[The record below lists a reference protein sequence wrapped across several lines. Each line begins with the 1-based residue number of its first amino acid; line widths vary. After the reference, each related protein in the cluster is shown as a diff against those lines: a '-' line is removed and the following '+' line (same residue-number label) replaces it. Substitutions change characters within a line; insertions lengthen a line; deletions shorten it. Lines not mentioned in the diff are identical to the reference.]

1 MLANEI
7 LFEEK
12 KMSLKDVGEWFQNYD
27 HGGMFKRGK
36 KGLIKPQV
44 IAVQQFLSD
53 NDFKYKVKN
62 KAGKIV
68 TGLPKP
74 DGWYGAKTA
83 SAVKAFQKKEG
94 LKPDGDV
101 GRNTLN
107 SMINFGSDELDAT
120 PPSAELSGGDND
132 KFQKTEYEPVD
143 YGNVTAYMA
152 NAFAKWYKGEDPRSA
167 FQIRPDMP
175 KSLKNILQS
184 TLDSQQ
190 MDTKKKRAVGKQIIY
205 ADHKTVDG
213 YLKHVK
219 RYGDNPPGWVKTIA
233 AALKDAVDYSRLDP
247 NKTAEVRDAL
257 NNMNVSDDKPA
268 QPAQPSQSDL
278 LANDVEK
285 AKKEI
290 MDMENSRKRA
300 GLERTDKMSAYLST
314 FIHSKDNEEKFQ
326 AYMGYKKASD
336 EMVRQQQFGK

>member
-12 KMSLKDVGEWFQNYD
+12 KMSLKDVGEWFQSYD

-53 NDFKYKVKN
+53 NGFKYKVKN

-83 SAVKAFQKKEG
+83 SSVKAFQKKEG
-94 LKPDGDV
+94 LTPDGDV
-101 GRNTLN
+101 GRNTLRA
-107 SMINFGSDELDAT
+107 MINFGSDELDPT
-120 PPSAELSGGDND
+120 PASAELSGGDND
-132 KFQKTEYEPVD
+132 KFQKREYDPVD
-143 YGNVTAYMA
+143 YGNITAYMA

-167 FQIRPDMP
+167 FQVRPDMP
-175 KSLKNILQS
+175 KSLKVALQS
-184 TLDSQQ
+184 TIDSQQ
-190 MDTKKKRAVGKQIIY
+190 MDTHQKYNVGKQTIY
-205 ADHKTVDG
+205 ADHKTVDK
-213 YLKHVK
+213 YLYHAK
-219 RYGDNPPGWVKTIA
+219 RYANNPPRWVQIIA
-233 AALKDAVDYSRLDP
+233 QALKDAVDYSRLDP
-247 NKTAEVRDAL
+247 NKCAEVRDVL
-257 NNMNVSDDKPA
+257 NNMTSTDSKTA
-268 QPAQPSQSDL
+268 QQAQPSQSDL

-300 GLERTDKMSAYLST
+300 GLKRTEKMSAYLST

-326 AYMGYKKASD
+326 AYMGYKKVSD